1 MAKKTSLADIAKS
14 LGVSK
19 TLVSL
24 VLNNKADEYGI
35 NRETQERVRAKIK
48 EMNYQPDVLA
58 RVFRTG
64 KTQTIGLIVSDIS
77 NPYYAAMARHIEDL
91 AWKEGYAM
99 VICSTD
105 ENTAKEERQ
114 IQLLMERKTDGLIIS
129 SSREGPEAFHA
140 LVADGYPHV
149 LVDRVFPGL
158 KSPFVSA
165 DNFWGASMVATHL
178 LEQGIREIGMI
189 TTTPSHISTIRDR
202 MQGFTSTL
210 LEAGVEIPDRWT
222 VHVPFGSDSRFVEE
236 SLGELARAVDLPR
249 AFFTLNNRLTTSCL
263 FALKALNLRIP
274 DDVALVGFDDMPWF
288 THINPAISAVSQP
301 LQAMGEQAFQLL
313 LRQLRSKADQPTQT
327 PVHLP
332 VELHIRGSSLVKTM

>member
-24 VLNNKADEYGI
+24 VLNNKADVYGI

-77 NPYYAAMARHIEDL
+77 NPFYAAMARHIEDL

-105 ENTAKEERQ
+105 ENTEKEERQ

-149 LVDRVFPGL
+149 LVDRVFPDL

-210 LEAGVEIPDRWT
+210 LEAGVEIPDRWI
-222 VHVPFGSDSRFVEE
+222 VHVPFGSDSRSVEGAI
-236 SLGELARAVDLPR
+236 GELFRAGDLPR

-263 FALKALNLRIP
+263 FAIKALNLRIP
-274 DDVALVGFDDMPWF
+274 DDMALVGFDDMPWF
-288 THINPAISAVSQP
+288 THTNPAISAVSQP
-301 LQAMGEQAFQLL
+301 IQAMGEQAFQLL
-313 LRQLRSKADQPTQT
+313 FRQLRSKENQPSLP

>member
-24 VLNNKADEYGI
+24 VLNNKADQYGI
-35 NRETQERVRAKIK
+35 NRETQERVRERIK

-64 KTQTIGLIVSDIS
+64 KTQTIGLIVSDIA
-77 NPYYAAMARHIEDL
+77 NPFYAALARHIEDL
-91 AWKEGYAM
+91 AWEEGYGL

-105 ENTAKEERQ
+105 ENTAKEEQQVR
-114 IQLLMERKTDGLIIS
+114 LLMERKTDGLIIS

-140 LVADGYPHV
+140 LAADRFPHV

-189 TTTPSHISTIRDR
+189 TTTPAHISTIRDR
-202 MQGFTSTL
+202 EQGFTSTL
-210 LEAGVEIPDRWT
+210 LTAGVEIPARWSLN
-222 VHVPFGSDSRFVEE
+222 VPFGSDSRFVEE
-236 SLGELARAVDLPR
+236 SLGELARAGDLPR
-249 AFFTLNNRLTTSCL
+249 AIFTLNNRLTASCL
-263 FALKALNLRIP
+263 FALRALNLQIP
-274 DDVALVGFDDMPWF
+274 RDVALVGFDDMPWF
-288 THINPAISAVSQP
+288 AHSSPAISAVSQP
-301 LQAMGEQAFQLL
+301 VKAMGEQAFQML
-313 LRQLRSKADQPTQT
+313 LRQLRHMEDQSSSST
-327 PVHLP
+327 VHLP
-332 VELHIRGSSLVKTM
+332 VELHIRGSSLVKTT

>member
-48 EMNYQPDVLA
+48 EMNYQPDLLA

-77 NPYYAAMARHIEDL
+77 NAFYAAMARHIEDL

-105 ENTAKEERQ
+105 ENAAKEDRQ

-129 SSREGPEAFHA
+129 SSREDPEAFHA

-165 DNFWGASMVATHL
+165 DNFWGASMLATHL
-178 LEQGIREIGMI
+178 LEQGIREIGLI
-189 TTTPSHISTIRDR
+189 SATPSHISTIRDR
-202 MQGFTSTL
+202 TQGFTSTL
-210 LEAGVEIPDRWT
+210 LEAGVEIPDRWI
-222 VHVPFGSDSRFVEE
+222 VNVPFGSDPRFLEDVLGKRSRA
-236 SLGELARAVDLPR
+236 GNLPR
-249 AFFTLNNRLTTSCL
+249 AFFTLNHRLTANCL
-263 FALKALNLRIP
+263 FALKALNLKVP
-274 DDVALVGFDDMPWF
+274 ADVALAGFDDMPWF
-288 THINPAISAVSQP
+288 AHANPAITAVSQP
-301 LQAMGEQAFQLL
+301 VKAMGEQAFQLL
-313 LRQLRSKADQPTQT
+313 LRQLRAREDQPSLT

-332 VELHIRGSSLVKTM
+332 VELHIRESSLVNTM